1 MDALDPQFLFACAG
15 IGALGGLLGGM
26 LGIGGGVVIVPAL
39 LALFEV
45 FGLPAAQAAPI
56 AVATSLTTIIATSA
70 AAARAQWLRGSI
82 DVELFR
88 RWAPAL
94 VAGSLVSGPV
104 AGQLPAGA
112 FQAFIGCFL
121 LAVGIIMSSAWQP
134 SPHRALPRGATG
146 IALGGSAGLVSGM
159 AGIGGGNVIVPTL
172 VYFNVPIRLATGT
185 SSAMGL
191 PIALAGTI
199 SFLVAGWDRT
209 NLAAG
214 TLGFV
219 HLPAALA
226 IATLSFFAA
235 PIGVAVAHRIPAA
248 QLKRAFG
255 FLLLLVSM
263 RMLSATVGLL
273 SA

>member
-88 RWAPAL
+88 RWVPAL

-146 IALGGSAGLVSGM
+146 IALGGSAGLV
-159 AGIGGGNVIVPTL
+159 L
-172 VYFNVPIRLATGT
+172 
-185 SSAMGL
+185 GL

-219 HLPAALA
+219 HLPAAVA

-255 FLLLLVSM
+255 VLLLLVSM